1 MPLSD
6 SFAEFG
12 TLIAAAITAVATGAL
27 AWVAWHELRA
37 VRLGLEEQATAR
49 EQDYIA
55 LADQLAVA
63 REQLDLARR
72 PFAIAHR
79 PSEGHMAV
87 VQSWLT
93 AAYPATSLG
102 TAAAVPDE
110 YRVNVDGMR
119 VFVTVRNA
127 GQGVARHVQVRAA
140 VIYLGEVDGV
150 RSLPVLDRPVDFEAA
165 EVDILAPG
173 EEHVLRWTRVSS
185 TWSATPPYG
194 LLCETT
200 CYDEAGEPR
209 TLVTAFRA
217 KRAL

>member
-37 VRLGLEEQATAR
+37 VRLGLEEEATAR

-87 VQSWLT
+87 VQSW
-93 AAYPATSLG
+93 
-102 TAAAVPDE
+102 
-110 YRVNVDGMR
+110 
-119 VFVTVRNA
+119 
-127 GQGVARHVQVRAA
+127 
-140 VIYLGEVDGV
+140 
-150 RSLPVLDRPVDFEAA
+150 A